1 MWGRSRSRRR
11 KRGDGSR
18 GPRTSSCTPHAAP
31 SGLSTM
37 PERQHSVTIS
47 LIFLIVFA
55 AAVALC
61 TSAVL
66 MMLQPAGEGTVAA
79 PMLNMSICG
88 VALPLWKYGGE
99 DNESIRF
106 METLPEEAP
115 QVSLSEKAE
124 AWLLQLEEEQ
134 RLIEELPF
142 VNGSVHFV
150 TSDSK
155 TNDNKV
161 QVSVSCCW
169 EKSRR

>member
-1 MWGRSRSRRR
+1 
-11 KRGDGSR
+11 
-18 GPRTSSCTPHAAP
+18 
-31 SGLSTM
+31 M